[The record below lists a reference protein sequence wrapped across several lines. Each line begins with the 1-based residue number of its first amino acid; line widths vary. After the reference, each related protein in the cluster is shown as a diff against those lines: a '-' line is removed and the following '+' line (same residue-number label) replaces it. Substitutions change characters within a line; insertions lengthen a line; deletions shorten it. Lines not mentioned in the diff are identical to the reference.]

1 MKKDGFNWHQT
12 FRRMVITNINYWLA
26 GSEED
31 PQALEV
37 APVLYG
43 VETAMPVTEIWDR
56 VRTLMLRVDTAAGR
70 HTTINQWGELLGKA
84 ITRCRE
90 LGDPAELPF
99 RLSAGRVYRL
109 QGQLPKAWQ
118 TLQRAQLLCQEQGRD
133 DLAWRVMVQLAY
145 VARQRGRREQALEY
159 GQQILDAYPASQPAQ
174 AEVLNVF
181 GLVALDQRE
190 LEQALSYFEE
200 SLALYRALDD
210 PYEQARLLT
219 NKGAALTHM
228 KCLNEAEVSY
238 RRALSLFNQGGDEV
252 ERFKAIQNL
261 GVVFMDRKHFR
272 AAIEQFKEALPAFET
287 FQYTIDLARTH
298 NNLGWSYAGLEDWP
312 TAETHYLKAIDKW
325 SQLDGYAYDH
335 ANTYDNLGMLY
346 GQMGRPQAALAAWQQ
361 GLNALERDPDN
372 PACITLRREIMG
384 RMAQLGKEL

>member
-1 MKKDGFNWHQT
+1 MSNAEPNWHQT
-12 FRRMVITNINYWLA
+12 FRRMVITNINYWLE

-70 HTTINQWGELLGKA
+70 HTAISKWGELLAKA
-84 ITRCRE
+84 INRCRE

-99 RLSAGRVYRL
+99 RLSAGRIYRL

-118 TLQRAQLLCQEQGRD
+118 TLQRAQFLCQEQGRD
-133 DLAWRVMVQLAY
+133 DLAWRVMVQLAH
-145 VARQRGRREQALEY
+145 VARQRGLRKQALEY
-159 GQQILDAYPASQPAQ
+159 GRQILDAYPASQPAR
-174 AEVLNVF
+174 AEALNVF

-190 LEQALSYFEE
+190 LERALAYFEQ
-200 SLALYRALDD
+200 SLALYRSLDD

-219 NKGAALTHM
+219 NRGLTLTYM
-228 KCLNEAEVSY
+228 NCLDEAEASY
-238 RRALSLFNQGGDEV
+238 RHALPLFKQGGDEV

-261 GVVFMDRKHFR
+261 GFVFMSRKNFQ
-272 AAIEQFKEALPAFET
+272 AAIEQFKEALPAFEA

-312 TAETHYLKAIDKW
+312 TAEAHYLKAIDRW
-325 SQLDGYAYDH
+325 GQLDGYAYDL
-335 ANTYDNLGMLY
+335 ANTYDNLGILY
-346 GQMGRPQAALAAWQQ
+346 GQTGRLQEALAAWRQS
-361 GLNALERDPDN
+361 LDALERDPDN
-372 PACITLRREIMG
+372 PACIALRREIME
-384 RMAQLGKEL
+384 RMEQLGKEL